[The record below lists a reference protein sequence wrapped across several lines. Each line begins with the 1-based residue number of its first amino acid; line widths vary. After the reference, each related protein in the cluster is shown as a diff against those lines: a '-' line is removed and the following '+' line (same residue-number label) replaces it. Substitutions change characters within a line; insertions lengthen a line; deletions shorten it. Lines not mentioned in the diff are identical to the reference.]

1 MMKILNEL
9 HEEKFQMVIKNKLTV
24 RKTKKE
30 EKNKQFLSS
39 DKIFLIVFFF
49 FLQELR
55 NCGPL
60 F

>member
-39 DKIFLIVFFF
+39 DEIFLIVFF
-49 FLQELR
+49 
-55 NCGPL
+55 CKS
-60 F
+60 